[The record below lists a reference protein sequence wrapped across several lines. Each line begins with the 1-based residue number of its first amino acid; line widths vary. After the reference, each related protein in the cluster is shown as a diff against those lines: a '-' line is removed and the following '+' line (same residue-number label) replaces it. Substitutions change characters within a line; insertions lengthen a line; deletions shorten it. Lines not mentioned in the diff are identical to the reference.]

1 MNAQTQPII
10 QSYAA
15 ANDANL
21 VRVIAMV
28 VLSIQQA
35 WHLLDRQVD
44 DFDTIGL
51 QSRFLSF
58 GSKRATMTYVMAHA
72 PRYARLLQS
81 VRAGTVDRDAALY
94 QLASI
99 PGLQLPK
106 AGFVLQLTTGQS
118 GCMDVHNIRRLN
130 LTKNDL
136 KMSKPSI
143 ADIIAGKPISP
154 RRLANQMARVR
165 QYNEAID
172 AAGGSGVLWDDWCVY
187 MENHSKHEARYPA
200 PKDGQT
206 ADALHLSHLGLAPKP
221 LII

>member
-1 MNAQTQPII
+1 MNSTTQPII
-10 QSYAA
+10 QAYSA
-15 ANDANL
+15 ANHHNL
-21 VRVIAMV
+21 VRVVAMV

-35 WHLLDRQVD
+35 WHLIDTQMN

-58 GSKRATMTYVMAHA
+58 GSKRATMTYILAHSD
-72 PRYARLLQS
+72 RYARLLAA

-94 QLASI
+94 QLAMV

-118 GCMDVHNIRRLN
+118 GCMDVHNVRRLKIEES
-130 LTKNDL
+130 TL

-143 ADIIAGKPISP
+143 ADIIAGKPIAP
-154 RRLANQMARVR
+154 RRLSNQMARVKA
-165 QYNEAID
+165 YNEAVD
-172 AAGGSGVLWDDWCVY
+172 AAGGSAKLWDEWCVY
-187 MENHSKHEARYPA
+187 METKGKHHKRYPQ
-200 PKDGQT
+200 PKNGAT

-221 LII
+221 RLV